1 MTTHSTRSPERRM
14 ARFLGALALT
24 AVLAGIITEAGIIS
38 SSGTAT
44 AKQPITR
51 TDAAGGFPIS
61 AAVSVPAGSD
71 VVYLSGMT
79 PSVADPSAP
88 KGSPQAYGDT
98 ATQTVSTLNKI
109 KEALAAQKLTLG
121 DVVMMHV
128 YLVGDPAHDGKMDF
142 AGMMSGY
149 TQFFGTAD
157 QPNKPARTTVQV
169 AGLAAPGLMV
179 EIEVIAARAP

>member
-1 MTTHSTRSPERRM
+1 MTTSSKPSAERRM

-24 AVLAGIITEAGIIS
+24 AVLATIITAAGVIS
-38 SSGTAT
+38 SSGPAT
-44 AKQPITR
+44 AKQAITR
-51 TDAAGGFPIS
+51 TDAGSFPIS
-61 AAVSVPAGSD
+61 AAVNVPAGAD

-79 PSVADPSAP
+79 PAVADPNAP

-98 ATQTVSTLNKI
+98 ATQTVSVLNKI
-109 KEALAAQKLTLG
+109 KDALAAQKLTLG

-179 EIEVIAARAP
+179 EIEVIAAHVP

>member
-1 MTTHSTRSPERRM
+1 MTTNPPQRAERRM

-24 AVLAGIITEAGIIS
+24 AVLAAIITEAGVIS

-51 TDAAGGFPIS
+51 TDAGSFPIS

-79 PSVADPSAP
+79 PSVADPNAP
-88 KGSPQAYGDT
+88 KGSIESYGDT
-98 ATQTVSTLNKI
+98 ATQTVSVLNKI
-109 KEALAAQKLTLG
+109 KEALAAQKLTMG

-157 QPNKPARTTVQV
+157 QPNKPARSTLQV
-169 AGLAAPGLMV
+169 AGLASPGLLV